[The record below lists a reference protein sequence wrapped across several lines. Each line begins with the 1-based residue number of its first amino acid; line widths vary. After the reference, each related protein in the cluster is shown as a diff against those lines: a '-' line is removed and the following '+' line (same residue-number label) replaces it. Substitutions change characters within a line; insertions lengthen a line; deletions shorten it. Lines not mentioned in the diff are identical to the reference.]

1 MAKHKTKTASPK
13 SEKSFSTSQ
22 IFRLGLDLD
31 DGRSPDRPARPYA
44 QCEWVYICVN
54 AIIEA
59 CKSIQMM
66 ISTAAEDIVESGPA
80 YDLLFNNPE
89 LPFSCFITET
99 AGFLSL
105 YRQCYWIFTE
115 RQGLRPTR
123 LMVVGPNQL
132 KPEIQNGQLLFY
144 RFYPAGS
151 TMQTLLIDDV
161 WPLRG
166 FNPDSKFIGVGPTD
180 AGEIAISTAHQAAL
194 FNEASMANGGKLAG
208 LITLPAGVRLEDSE
222 RQALLA
228 QFEARHKGAR
238 NAGKWALMTGG
249 ADVKTLSQTMADLQ
263 MLDLREFDAK
273 TICSLLG
280 VPAEVVNLASE
291 AQYAHGPAQQRFI
304 LNTISSLLS
313 FIAENI
319 TLGILRPW
327 RYQKENHKS
336 AAASGSKIWMS
347 TRKNLKKFVSFRSAF
362 IKAVGTQAAMFAWF
376 AVEEHPT
383 VKEMLQEQVGKVLEY
398 TKSGVTLN
406 DLGDAFD
413 LPFNKYSWGDDWWI
427 SMGQVPARYIL
438 EGGIEALTGPAM
450 PEGQADEVPEAPPAK
465 SLDKTSVSS
474 ESSVASYEKSLRIW
488 RKWAASWFP
497 IEQQMT
503 EAIRGLLR
511 GQFKELRGKLADALG
526 ESKSVK
532 ANPDDIYEPAKS
544 VTAQAVRQ
552 KANPD
557 DIIARVV
564 FDISTANKK
573 IKVINHV
580 FFEKAS
586 ILGIAQ
592 TLDEVAGLKADALQA
607 AVNRIKVSPAVRRA
621 LEISSTKITKV
632 TATTQSRVANQ
643 LRIGLEESEG
653 LTSLTDRI
661 QLITEKLKPV
671 FSRERAGRI
680 ARTQVSGGVS
690 AGRHAGMQDAGVEK
704 KGWLSSRD
712 IHVRDDHKTAE
723 RDYRDG
729 IPLDQPFLL
738 GDKKEHLMYPAD
750 PAGSPAQ
757 IANCRCLQIAVF
769 ARGKAFDLDFY
780 DRLKFVH
787 YDEIKPLLS
796 EV

>member
-89 LPFSCFITET
+89 LPFSCFIAET

-313 FIAENI
+313 FIAENV

-347 TRKNLKKFVSFRSAF
+347 ARKNLKTFGSFRNAF
-362 IKAVGTQAAMFAWF
+362 IKAAGTQAEMFAWF

-383 VKEMLQEQVGKVLEY
+383 VKEMLQEQAGKVLEY
-398 TKSGVTLN
+398 TKSGVVLN
-406 DLGDAFD
+406 DLIDAYD
-413 LPFNKYSWGDDWWI
+413 LPFNKTESGKYWWI
-427 SMGQVPARYIL
+427 NLGIVPSDFTLAA
-438 EGGIEALTGPAM
+438 GIEGITGPAM

-474 ESSVASYEKSLRIW
+474 ESSVASYEKSSRIW
-488 RKWAASWFP
+488 RKWSASWLP

-511 GQFKELRGKLADALG
+511 EQFKELRGKLADALG

-532 ANPDDIYEPAKS
+532 ANTDE
-544 VTAQAVRQ
+544 
-552 KANPD
+552 
-557 DIIARVV
+557 IIARVV

-592 TLDEVAGLKADALQA
+592 TLTEIEGLKADALQA
-607 AVNRIKVSPAVRRA
+607 AVNRIRVSPAVRRA

-723 RDYRDG
+723 QDYKNG
-729 IPLDQPFLL
+729 IPIDQPFLL

-780 DRLKFVH
+780 GRLKFVH
-787 YDEIKPLLS
+787 YDEIKTLLS